1 MSFGEKCTEGR
12 CHSLGLTIVHK
23 LHGMGGG
30 FPLPSTSLEKFP
42 QAFTGVVGIVD
53 LLRGMG
59 FNPSAVFCPVGS
71 RPLTR

>member
-1 MSFGEKCTEGR
+1 MGED
-12 CHSLGLTIVHK
+12 
-23 LHGMGGG
+23 
-30 FPLPSTSLEKFP
+30 FPLRSTSLEKFP